1 MEGEGRRR
9 GGQRTT
15 SAFLRHGEWGCTL
28 IQDDSDGNSVPTT
41 LAHRMAGWG
50 VQGHYHSHSIAC
62 FVVHMACF
70 AVHFLVRLGNLP
82 LTFVNGDTGTFEHEG
97 TLRAIEQKGS
107 GIGGVHERALHAS
120 WTCYG
125 RARQLGEGYVLP
137 DSEVKGTYC

>member
-1 MEGEGRRR
+1 MHTDSGRFEWKFRPDNSR
-9 GGQRTT
+9 TSNGWAGG
-15 SAFLRHGEWGCTL
+15 AGTL
-28 IQDDSDGNSVPTT
+28 PWP
-41 LAHRMAGWG
+41 LHRLLCRPYGLLCRPFPG
-50 VQGHYHSHSIAC
+50 
-62 FVVHMACF
+62 
-70 AVHFLVRLGNLP
+70 RNLP

>member
-1 MEGEGRRR
+1 MEIPSRQLSHIEWL
-9 GGQRTT
+9 GG
-15 SAFLRHGEWGCTL
+15 
-28 IQDDSDGNSVPTT
+28 
-41 LAHRMAGWG
+41 G
-50 VQGHYHSHSIAC
+50 VQGHYHGHSIAC

>member
-1 MEGEGRRR
+1 MEIPSRQLSHIEWL
-9 GGQRTT
+9 GGGCRDTT
-15 SAFLRHGEWGCTL
+15 MATPSPALSSIWPAL
-28 IQDDSDGNSVPTT
+28 PSISWSV
-41 LAHRMAGWG
+41 W
-50 VQGHYHSHSIAC
+50 
-62 FVVHMACF
+62 
-70 AVHFLVRLGNLP
+70 NLP